1 MALSKA
7 GVLMAAPGELALA
20 LGGART
26 SAARLL
32 LVRWVQGGGP
42 QPPEN
47 VVRIPR
53 ALRLRL
59 AREPRRR
66 GREVPVV
73 PTRAGKLL
81 LRSRRPQLSQPRC
94 LTLGRWERPLLVS
107 AGWKHRRACGDY
119 FQLERSQEQAPAL
132 APQPPRAAGGDA
144 SFQAL
149 GLGPALVSALRS
161 LSITQPTAVQR
172 RAIPALLRGGNA
184 LCAAETGSGK
194 TLAYLLPL
202 FQKLLSRPA
211 LGPAWPPSPRSLV
224 LLPSRELAEQVR
236 SVASSLGRSVG
247 VRVREIGGGRG
258 MASVK
263 NQLRSDPD
271 ADLLVSTPGA
281 LCKALRKRMV
291 RLERLCCLVLDE
303 ADTLLDSTF
312 LDLVEEVLMQAPI
325 AHSPKEVADQWDI
338 KTQLVIV
345 GATFPEG
352 LGQLLSKV
360 TNLGRFTTL
369 TSQNL
374 HHLLP
379 HVKQKFIRLKGSDK
393 SSELLQLI
401 KDQGPS
407 SGALLIFC
415 NNASTVN
422 WLGYILDD
430 HKIKHLRLQGQ
441 MPAAMRAGIFTTFQ
455 KGQRDVLICTDLA
468 SRGLDTSRV
477 ELVVNYDFPSTLQ
490 DYLHRV
496 GRVGRVGSAVPGTV
510 VSFVTHRWDVD
521 LVRKIETAA
530 RRRTCLPGME
540 TAIKE
545 PLPKTDLTPA
555 DKQ

>member
-1 MALSKA
+1 MAT
-7 GVLMAAPGELALA
+7 PGELL

-26 SAARLL
+26 SAVRLL
-32 LVRWVQGGGP
+32 LVRWVQGPAGGGGGP
-42 QPPEN
+42 PPEN
-47 VVRIPR
+47 VVRISR
-53 ALRLRL
+53 AMQLRL
-59 AREPRRR
+59 AREPPRR
-66 GREVPVV
+66 GRE
-73 PTRAGKLL
+73 
-81 LRSRRPQLSQPRC
+81 
-94 LTLGRWERPLLVS
+94 
-107 AGWKHRRACGDY
+107 
-119 FQLERSQEQAPAL
+119 
-132 APQPPRAAGGDA
+132 
-144 SFQAL
+144 
-149 GLGPALVSALRS
+149 
-161 LSITQPTAVQR
+161 PTAVQR

-202 FQKLLSRPA
+202 FQKLLSRTS
-211 LGPAWPPSPRSLV
+211 LGPTWPPSPRSLV

-236 SVASSLGRSVG
+236 TVASSLGRSVG
-247 VRVREIGGGRG
+247 LRVREIGGGRG

-303 ADTLLDSTF
+303 ADTLLDPTF
-312 LDLVEEVLMQAPI
+312 LDLVEEVLMQVT
-325 AHSPKEVADQWDI
+325 S
-338 KTQLVIV
+338 
-345 GATFPEG
+345 
-352 LGQLLSKV
+352 LGH
-360 TNLGRFTTL
+360 FTTL
-369 TSQNL
+369 TSKSL

-379 HVKQKFIRLKGSDK
+379 HVQQKFIRIKGSDK
-393 SSELLQLI
+393 ASELLQLI

-407 SGALLIFC
+407 NGALLIFC

-441 MPAAMRAGIFTTFQ
+441 MPAAMRAGIFNTFQ

-496 GRVGRVGSAVPGTV
+496 GRVGRVGSKVPGTV

-521 LVRKIETAA
+521 LVRKIETVFGL
-530 RRRTCLPGME
+530 TVEIKSCLFTE
-540 TAIKE
+540 
-545 PLPKTDLTPA
+545 
-555 DKQ
+555 

>member
-7 GVLMAAPGELALA
+7 GRLMAAPGELA

-32 LVRWVQGGGP
+32 LVRWAQGGGP
-42 QPPEN
+42 RPPEN

-53 ALRLRL
+53 ALQLRL

-132 APQPPRAAGGDA
+132 APQPPRAAGGGA

-161 LSITQPTAVQR
+161 LSVTQPTAVQR

-236 SVASSLGRSVG
+236 SVASSLGRSLG
-247 VRVREIGGGRG
+247 LRVREIGGGRG

-303 ADTLLDSTF
+303 ADTLLDSSF

-360 TNLGRFTTL
+360 TDLGHFITL

-407 SGALLIFC
+407 SGAVLVFC

-496 GRVGRVGSAVPGTV
+496 GRVGRVGSKVPGTV

-530 RRRTCLPGME
+530 RRRTSLPGME

-545 PLPKTDLTPA
+545 PLPKTDPTQA
-555 DKQ
+555 DEQ

>member
-7 GVLMAAPGELALA
+7 GRLMAAPGELA

-32 LVRWVQGGGP
+32 LVRWAQGGGP
-42 QPPEN
+42 RPPEN

-53 ALRLRL
+53 ALQLRL

-132 APQPPRAAGGDA
+132 APQPPRAAGGGA

-161 LSITQPTAVQR
+161 LSVTQPTAVQR

-202 FQKLLSRPA
+202 FQKLLARPA

-236 SVASSLGRSVG
+236 SVASSLGCSLG
-247 VRVREIGGGRG
+247 LRVREIGGGRG

-291 RLERLCCLVLDE
+291 RLERLCWLVLDE
-303 ADTLLDSTF
+303 ADTLLDSSF

-360 TNLGRFTTL
+360 TDLGHFITL

-407 SGALLIFC
+407 SGAVLVFC

-496 GRVGRVGSAVPGTV
+496 GRVGRVGSKVPGTV

-530 RRRTCLPGME
+530 RRRTSLPGME

-545 PLPKTDLTPA
+545 PLPKTDPTQA
-555 DKQ
+555 DEQ

>member
-1 MALSKA
+1 
-7 GVLMAAPGELALA
+7 AAMGMGRRRERA
-20 LGGART
+20 
-26 SAARLL
+26 
-32 LVRWVQGGGP
+32 
-42 QPPEN
+42 
-47 VVRIPR
+47 RIPIVENQP
-53 ALRLRL
+53 LRL
-59 AREPRRR
+59 AREPPRR

-94 LTLGRWERPLLVS
+94 LTLGRWQRPLLVS
-107 AGWKHRRACGDY
+107 AGWKHRRSCGDY

-132 APQPPRAAGGDA
+132 RPPLATGRDG

-149 GLGPALVSALRS
+149 GLEPALVSALQA

-202 FQKLLSRPA
+202 FQKLLSRTS
-211 LGPAWPPSPRSLV
+211 LGPTWPPSPRSLV

-236 SVASSLGRSVG
+236 TVASSLGRSVG
-247 VRVREIGGGRG
+247 LRVREIGGGRG

-303 ADTLLDSTF
+303 
-312 LDLVEEVLMQAPI
+312 E
-325 AHSPKEVADQWDI
+325 
-338 KTQLVIV
+338 
-345 GATFPEG
+345 
-352 LGQLLSKV
+352 
-360 TNLGRFTTL
+360 
-369 TSQNL
+369 
-374 HHLLP
+374 
-379 HVKQKFIRLKGSDK
+379 
-393 SSELLQLI
+393 LI

-407 SGALLIFC
+407 NGALLIFC

-441 MPAAMRAGIFTTFQ
+441 MPAAMRAGIFNTFQ

-496 GRVGRVGSAVPGTV
+496 GRVGRVGSKVPGTV

-530 RRRTCLPGME
+530 RRRTTLPGME
-540 TAIKE
+540 SAIKE
-545 PLPKTDLTPA
+545 PLPKTDLTQA

>member
-1 MALSKA
+1 MALSNA
-7 GVLMAAPGELALA
+7 GRLMAAPGELA

-32 LVRWVQGGGP
+32 LVRWAQGGGP

-53 ALRLRL
+53 ALQLRL

-132 APQPPRAAGGDA
+132 APQPPRAAGGGA

-161 LSITQPTAVQR
+161 LSVTQPTAVQR

-211 LGPAWPPSPRSLV
+211 LGPAWSPSPRSLV

-236 SVASSLGRSVG
+236 SVASSLGRSLG
-247 VRVREIGGGRG
+247 LRVREIGGGRG

-303 ADTLLDSTF
+303 ADTLLDSSF

-360 TNLGRFTTL
+360 TDLGHFITL

-407 SGALLIFC
+407 SGAVLVFC

-496 GRVGRVGSAVPGTV
+496 GRVGRVGSKVPGTV

-530 RRRTCLPGME
+530 RRRTSLPGME

-545 PLPKTDLTPA
+545 PLPKTDPTQA
-555 DKQ
+555 DEE

>member
-1 MALSKA
+1 
-7 GVLMAAPGELALA
+7 MAAPGELA

-32 LVRWVQGGGP
+32 LVRWAQGGGP
-42 QPPEN
+42 RPPEN

-53 ALRLRL
+53 ALQLRL

-132 APQPPRAAGGDA
+132 APQPPRAAGGGA

-161 LSITQPTAVQR
+161 LSVTQPTAVQR

-211 LGPAWPPSPRSLV
+211 LGPAWSPSPRSLV

-236 SVASSLGRSVG
+236 SVASSLGRSLG
-247 VRVREIGGGRG
+247 LRVREIGGGRG

-303 ADTLLDSTF
+303 ADTLLDSSF

-360 TNLGRFTTL
+360 TDLGHFITL

-407 SGALLIFC
+407 SGAVLVFC

-496 GRVGRVGSAVPGTV
+496 GRVGRVGSKVPGTV

-530 RRRTCLPGME
+530 RRRTSLPGME

-545 PLPKTDLTPA
+545 PLPKTDPTQA
-555 DKQ
+555 DEE

>member
-7 GVLMAAPGELALA
+7 GRLMAAPGELA

-32 LVRWVQGGGP
+32 LVRWAQGGGP
-42 QPPEN
+42 RPPEN

-53 ALRLRL
+53 ALQLRL

-132 APQPPRAAGGDA
+132 APQPPRAAGGGA

-161 LSITQPTAVQR
+161 LSVTQPTAVQR

-236 SVASSLGRSVG
+236 SVASSLGRSLG
-247 VRVREIGGGRG
+247 LRVREIGGGRG

-303 ADTLLDSTF
+303 ADTLLDSSF

-325 AHSPKEVADQWDI
+325 AHSPKEVVDQWDI

-360 TNLGRFTTL
+360 TDLGHFITL

-407 SGALLIFC
+407 SGAVLVFC

-496 GRVGRVGSAVPGTV
+496 GRVGRVGSKVPGTV

-530 RRRTCLPGME
+530 RRRTSLPGME

-545 PLPKTDLTPA
+545 PLPKTDPTQA
-555 DKQ
+555 DEQ

>member
-1 MALSKA
+1 
-7 GVLMAAPGELALA
+7 MAAPGELA

-32 LVRWVQGGGP
+32 LVRWAQGGGP
-42 QPPEN
+42 RPPEN

-53 ALRLRL
+53 ALQLRL

-132 APQPPRAAGGDA
+132 APQPPRAAGGGA

-161 LSITQPTAVQR
+161 LSVTQPTAVQR

-236 SVASSLGRSVG
+236 SVASSLGRSLG
-247 VRVREIGGGRG
+247 LRVREIGGGRG

-291 RLERLCCLVLDE
+291 RLERLCWLVLDE
-303 ADTLLDSTF
+303 ADTLLDSSF

-360 TNLGRFTTL
+360 TDLGHFITL

-407 SGALLIFC
+407 SGAVLVFC

-496 GRVGRVGSAVPGTV
+496 GRVGRVGSKVPGTV

-530 RRRTCLPGME
+530 RRRTSLPGME

-545 PLPKTDLTPA
+545 PLPKTDPTQA
-555 DKQ
+555 DEQ

>member
-1 MALSKA
+1 M
-7 GVLMAAPGELALA
+7 G
-20 LGGART
+20 LGG
-26 SAARLL
+26 
-32 LVRWVQGGGP
+32 
-42 QPPEN
+42 
-47 VVRIPR
+47 
-53 ALRLRL
+53 
-59 AREPRRR
+59 REH
-66 GREVPVV
+66 GEGTE
-73 PTRAGKLL
+73 PT
-81 LRSRRPQLSQPRC
+81 
-94 LTLGRWERPLLVS
+94 
-107 AGWKHRRACGDY
+107 HRRSCGDY

-132 APQPPRAAGGDA
+132 QPPRAAGGDS
-144 SFQAL
+144 SFRAL
-149 GLGPALVSALRS
+149 GLGPALVSALQS
-161 LSITQPTAVQR
+161 LPITQPTAVQR

-202 FQKLLSRPA
+202 FQKLLSRPL
-211 LGPAWPPSPRSLV
+211 LGPAWPPCPRSLV

-236 SVASSLGRSVG
+236 SVASSLGHSVG
-247 VRVREIGGGRG
+247 LRVQEIGGGRG

-303 ADTLLDSTF
+303 ADTLLDPTF
-312 LDLVEEVLMQAPI
+312 LDLVEEVLMQ
-325 AHSPKEVADQWDI
+325 WNT
-338 KTQLVIV
+338 KTQLVVV

-352 LGQLLSKV
+352 LGQFLSKV
-360 TNLGRFTTL
+360 TNLGHFTTL
-369 TSQNL
+369 TSQSL

-379 HVKQKFIRLKGSDK
+379 HVQQKFIRIKGSDK
-393 SSELLQLI
+393 ASELLQLI
-401 KDQGPS
+401 KDQGRS
-407 SGALLIFC
+407 NGALLIFC

-441 MPAAMRAGIFTTFQ
+441 MPAAMRAGIFNTFQ

-477 ELVVNYDFPSTLQ
+477 ALVVNYDFPSTLQ

-496 GRVGRVGSAVPGTV
+496 GIDSRAIGDRFITSDVINRSPIDHYTPIQQV
-510 VSFVTHRWDVD
+510 V
-521 LVRKIETAA
+521 
-530 RRRTCLPGME
+530 
-540 TAIKE
+540 
-545 PLPKTDLTPA
+545 
-555 DKQ
+555 

>member
-1 MALSKA
+1 
-7 GVLMAAPGELALA
+7 
-20 LGGART
+20 GG
-26 SAARLL
+26 
-32 LVRWVQGGGP
+32 
-42 QPPEN
+42 
-47 VVRIPR
+47 
-53 ALRLRL
+53 
-59 AREPRRR
+59 
-66 GREVPVV
+66 
-73 PTRAGKLL
+73 
-81 LRSRRPQLSQPRC
+81 
-94 LTLGRWERPLLVS
+94 RPLLVS
-107 AGWKHRRACGDY
+107 AGWKHRRSRGDY

-132 APQPPRAAGGDA
+132 VPRPPRAAGGDG

-149 GLGPALVSALRS
+149 GLGPALVSALRP
-161 LSITQPTAVQR
+161 LCITQPTAVQR

-202 FQKLLSRPA
+202 FQKLLSRPS

-247 VRVREIGGGRG
+247 LRVREIGGGRG

-303 ADTLLDSTF
+303 ADTLLDPTF
-312 LDLVEEVLMQAPI
+312 LDLL
-325 AHSPKEVADQWDI
+325 
-338 KTQLVIV
+338 
-345 GATFPEG
+345 
-352 LGQLLSKV
+352 V

-379 HVKQKFIRLKGSDK
+379 HVQQKFIRIKGSDK
-393 SSELLQLI
+393 ASELLQLI
-401 KDQGPS
+401 KDQGPA
-407 SGALLIFC
+407 SGAVLVFC

-468 SRGLDTSRV
+468 SRGLDTSHV

-496 GRVGRVGSAVPGTV
+496 GRVGRVGSKVPGTV

-530 RRRTCLPGME
+530 RRRTSLPGME
-540 TAIKE
+540 SAIKE
-545 PLPKTDLTPA
+545 PLPKTDLTQ
-555 DKQ
+555 DMGKETT

>member
-7 GVLMAAPGELALA
+7 GRLMAAPGELAL
-20 LGGART
+20 GGGRT

-32 LVRWVQGGGP
+32 LVRWAQGGGP
-42 QPPEN
+42 RPPEN
-47 VVRIPR
+47 VVRIPW
-53 ALRLRL
+53 ALQLRL

-66 GREVPVV
+66 GREGPVV

-132 APQPPRAAGGDA
+132 APQPPRAAGGGA

-161 LSITQPTAVQR
+161 LSVTQPTAVQR
-172 RAIPALLRGGNA
+172 RAIPTLLRGGNA

-236 SVASSLGRSVG
+236 SVASSLGRSLG
-247 VRVREIGGGRG
+247 LRVREIGGGRG

-303 ADTLLDSTF
+303 ADTLLDSSF

-360 TNLGRFTTL
+360 TDLGRFTTL

-407 SGALLIFC
+407 SGALLVFC

-496 GRVGRVGSAVPGTV
+496 GRVGRVGSTVPGTV

-530 RRRTCLPGME
+530 RRRTSLPGME

-545 PLPKTDLTPA
+545 PLPKTDLTQT
-555 DKQ
+555 DEQ

>member
-7 GVLMAAPGELALA
+7 GALMVAPGELGR
-20 LGGART
+20 GGART
-26 SAARLL
+26 SAVRLL
-32 LVRWVQGGGP
+32 LVRWVQGPAGGGGG

-47 VVRIPR
+47 VVRISR
-53 ALRLRL
+53 AMQLRL
-59 AREPRRR
+59 AREPPRR
-66 GREVPVV
+66 GREGPVV
-73 PTRAGKLL
+73 STRAGKLL

-94 LTLGRWERPLLVS
+94 LTAGRWERPLLVS
-107 AGWKHRRACGDY
+107 AGWKHRRSCGDY

-132 APQPPRAAGGDA
+132 QLPRASGGDG

-149 GLGPALVSALRS
+149 GLGPALVSALQS

-172 RAIPALLRGGNA
+172 RAIPALLRGANA

-202 FQKLLSRPA
+202 FQKLLSRPS

-236 SVASSLGRSVG
+236 TVASSLGRSVG
-247 VRVREIGGGRG
+247 LRVREIGGGRG

-291 RLERLCCLVLDE
+291 KLERLCCLVLDE
-303 ADTLLDSTF
+303 ADTLLDPSF

-325 AHSPKEVADQWDI
+325 AHSPKEVADQWDP
-338 KTQLVIV
+338 KTQLVVV

-352 LGQLLSKV
+352 LGLLLSKV
-360 TNLGRFTTL
+360 TNLGHFTTL
-369 TSQNL
+369 TSQSL

-379 HVKQKFIRLKGSDK
+379 HVQQKFIRIKGSDK
-393 SSELLQLI
+393 ASELLQLI

-407 SGALLIFC
+407 NGALLIFC

-441 MPAAMRAGIFTTFQ
+441 MPAAMRAGIFNTFQ
-455 KGQRDVLICTDLA
+455 KGQRHVLICTDLA

-496 GRVGRVGSAVPGTV
+496 GRVGRVGSKAPGTV

-530 RRRTCLPGME
+530 RRRTSLPGME
-540 TAIKE
+540 SAIKE
-545 PLPKTDLTPA
+545 PLPKTDLTQA

>member
-1 MALSKA
+1 M
-7 GVLMAAPGELALA
+7 G
-20 LGGART
+20 LGG
-26 SAARLL
+26 
-32 LVRWVQGGGP
+32 
-42 QPPEN
+42 
-47 VVRIPR
+47 
-53 ALRLRL
+53 
-59 AREPRRR
+59 REH
-66 GREVPVV
+66 GEGTE
-73 PTRAGKLL
+73 PT
-81 LRSRRPQLSQPRC
+81 
-94 LTLGRWERPLLVS
+94 
-107 AGWKHRRACGDY
+107 HRRSCGDY

-132 APQPPRAAGGDA
+132 QPPRAAGGDS
-144 SFQAL
+144 SFRAL
-149 GLGPALVSALRS
+149 GLGPALVSALQS
-161 LSITQPTAVQR
+161 LPITQPTAVQR

-202 FQKLLSRPA
+202 FQKLLSRPL
-211 LGPAWPPSPRSLV
+211 LGPAWPPCPRSLV

-236 SVASSLGRSVG
+236 SVASSLGHSVG
-247 VRVREIGGGRG
+247 LRVQEIGGGRG

-303 ADTLLDSTF
+303 ADTLLDPTF
-312 LDLVEEVLMQAPI
+312 LDLVEEVLMQ
-325 AHSPKEVADQWDI
+325 WNT
-338 KTQLVIV
+338 KTQLVVV

-352 LGQLLSKV
+352 LGQFLSKV
-360 TNLGRFTTL
+360 TNLGHFTTL
-369 TSQNL
+369 TSQSL

-379 HVKQKFIRLKGSDK
+379 HVQQKFIRIKGSDK
-393 SSELLQLI
+393 ASELLQLI
-401 KDQGPS
+401 KDQGRS
-407 SGALLIFC
+407 NGALLIFC

-441 MPAAMRAGIFTTFQ
+441 MPAAMRAGIFNTFQ

-477 ELVVNYDFPSTLQ
+477 ALVVNYDFPSTLQ

-496 GRVGRVGSAVPGTV
+496 GRVGRVGSKVPGTV

-530 RRRTCLPGME
+530 RRRTN
-540 TAIKE
+540 
-545 PLPKTDLTPA
+545 
-555 DKQ
+555 

>member
-7 GVLMAAPGELALA
+7 GALLVAPGKLV
-20 LGGART
+20 LGGTRT
-26 SAARLL
+26 PTLQLTLL
-32 LVRWVQGGGP
+32 RWVHLPAGGGG

-53 ALRLRL
+53 VLQLRL
-59 AREPRRR
+59 AQKPPRR

-81 LRSRRPQLSQPRC
+81 LRSRRPHLSQPRS
-94 LTLGRWERPLLVS
+94 LTLGRWERPVLVS
-107 AGWKHRRACGDY
+107 AGWKKRRSHGDY

-132 APQPPRAAGGDA
+132 ALQPPSTARGDV

-149 GLGPALVSALRS
+149 GLRPALVAALQA

-172 RAIPALLRGGNA
+172 RVIPALLRGGNA

-202 FQKLLSRPA
+202 FQKLLSWSA
-211 LGPAWPPSPRSLV
+211 LGPALLPSPRSLV

-236 SVASSLGRSVG
+236 TVASSLGRPLGLRVG
-247 VRVREIGGGRG
+247 EIGGGRG

-263 NQLRSDPD
+263 NQLHSDPD
-271 ADLLVSTPGA
+271 VDLLVATPGA

-291 RLERLCCLVLDE
+291 KLERVCCLVLDE
-303 ADTLLDSTF
+303 ADTLLDPTF
-312 LDLVEEVLMQAPI
+312 FDLVEEVIMQAPI
-325 AHSPKEVADQWDI
+325 AYRPKEVADKWDT
-338 KTQLVIV
+338 KTQLLIV

-360 TNLGRFTTL
+360 TDLGHFTTL

-379 HVKQKFIRLKGSDK
+379 HVQQKFIRLKGSDK
-393 SSELLQLI
+393 VSELLQLI
-401 KDQGPS
+401 KDHDLS
-407 SGALLIFC
+407 SGAILVFC
-415 NNASTVN
+415 NSASTVN

-430 HKIKHLRLQGQ
+430 HKIKHLRIQGQ
-441 MPAAMRAGIFTTFQ
+441 MPAAMRAGTFTTFQ
-455 KGQRDVLICTDLA
+455 KGQSNVLVCTDLA
-468 SRGLDTSRV
+468 SRGLDTSSV
-477 ELVVNYDFPSTLQ
+477 DLVVNYDFPSTLQ

-496 GRVGRVGSAVPGTV
+496 GRVGRVGSKVSGTV

-530 RRRTCLPGME
+530 RRRTSLPGMVS
-540 TAIKE
+540 AIKE
-545 PLPKTDLTPA
+545 PLPKKRLDSG
-555 DKQ
+555 